1 MVKVLIP
8 VDASPNSLTAVRH
21 AVNRFTNGQSMEIH
35 LLHVRKPLSQHV
47 ARFLNRRSRA
57 AWHRE
62 QALKTLAAARK
73 LLEASGVPHAT
84 HVELADDKAR
94 AIHNAA
100 RRFGVDQILVGTA
113 RENTI
118 TRMVRDSATNRLLDI
133 AQVPVQVVAGRSVSR
148 LERVGVPVGIGAGA
162 LTLLYLMVG

>member
-8 VDASPNSLTAVRH
+8 VDDSPNSLTAVRH
-21 AVNRFTNGQSMEIH
+21 AVNRFMSGQSMEIH

-47 ARFLNRRSRA
+47 ARFLSRRTRA

-73 LLEASGVPHAT
+73 LLEAAGVPHAT
-84 HVELADDKAR
+84 HLDLADDKAR

-113 RENTI
+113 RDNTI
-118 TRMVRDSATNRLLDI
+118 TRMLRDSATNRLLDI
-133 AQVPVQVVAGRSVSR
+133 TQVPVQVVAGQTVST

-162 LTLLYLMVG
+162 LTLLYLVVE